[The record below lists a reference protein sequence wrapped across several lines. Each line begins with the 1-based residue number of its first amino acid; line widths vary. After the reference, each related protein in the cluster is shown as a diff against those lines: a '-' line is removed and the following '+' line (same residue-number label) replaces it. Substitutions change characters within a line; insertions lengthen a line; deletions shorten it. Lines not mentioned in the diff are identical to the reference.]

1 MSTNALKKQLEIDY
15 KQGRLPKAI
24 IVAHIYGQSANI
36 EKIIKIA
43 DHYNVKVIEDAP
55 ESLGAKYNGKPSGSH
70 GLLSIFSLMG
80 IKLLQLSS
88 GGALASNSPKLIEK
102 AQYLSTQGRDS
113 YDHYQHS
120 QIAYN
125 YRMSNVL
132 ASIGLGQL
140 EVLDERVKKRRI
152 LFEQYKKKLRML
164 KV

>member
-1 MSTNALKKQLEIDY
+1 MSDDDLDFDFGFTAVTEDE
-15 KQGRLPKAI
+15 LPTVKDATQKA
-24 IVAHIYGQSANI
+24 
-36 EKIIKIA
+36 
-43 DHYNVKVIEDAP
+43 

-70 GLLSIFSLMG
+70 GLLSIFSFNG
-80 IKLLQLSS
+80 NKIITTSS

-152 LFEQYKKKLRML
+152 LFEQ
-164 KV
+164 